1 MTPQLYVNY
10 VSWSIVW
17 LIIIMRKEKTLSKT
31 FVIFSMYELSE
42 QPAREKA
49 EDKTDLNN
57 QRENGVHMLRL
68 TPSQYIIMQNKQL
81 GNN

>member
-1 MTPQLYVNY
+1 
-10 VSWSIVW
+10 
-17 LIIIMRKEKTLSKT
+17 MRKEKTLSKT

-57 QRENGVHMLRL
+57 QTSEREWCSYAAADTL
-68 TPSQYIIMQNKQL
+68 TIYHNAK
-81 GNN
+81 